1 MFPALAIDA
10 IMTSEYLKSQ
20 NLIILRTKELKFFL
34 VSQVLSFRLTK
45 ETSKNVA
52 DTTFNG
58 HFFCAGNCP
67 FWVCT
72 AALSFTCQAYI
83 LNSQVSLEWFVKL
96 MLLQNIL
103 CIFTWRDILPSS
115 FQSFINLF
123 LQNQK
128 SWTTFLTSCLDM
140 PSQACLLLLI
150 NWTSSSHV
158 NIAESKCFL
167 KIPSHLSSKRVL
179 IVLTSGISFLL

>member
-1 MFPALAIDA
+1 MAISFALATA
-10 IMTSEYLKSQ
+10 LFEYALLPCCLHVRHIL
-20 NLIILRTKELKFFL
+20 LISRF
-34 VSQVLSFRLTK
+34 
-45 ETSKNVA
+45 
-52 DTTFNG
+52 
-58 HFFCAGNCP
+58 P
-67 FWVCT
+67 
-72 AALSFTCQAYI
+72 
-83 LNSQVSLEWFVKL
+83 EWFVKL

-103 CIFTWRDILPSS
+103 CIFTYRDILPSS
-115 FQSFINLF
+115 FPSFVSLF